1 MIVPIASKLSVAAL
15 CVALAA
21 CASTQG
27 ADSGL
32 YAMPEDPARAMPPAD
47 ADPSSAAELAEG
59 ALHLLNPARAGGPDF
74 EGAARL
80 CLLSAE
86 MARLPTE
93 RQLRRSCYRVAARS
107 ALRSGE
113 REIYLEAVDRWERSS
128 ARNERAAGEL
138 AIHLA
143 IRDRLEARN
152 TGSGRR
158 LPPDIRVMLPPI
170 EID

>member
-1 MIVPIASKLSVAAL
+1 MIVPIASKLGLAAL

-21 CASTQG
+21 CASTHS

-59 ALHLLNPARAGGPDF
+59 ALHLLNPERAGGPDF

-113 REIYLEAVDRWERSS
+113 REIYLLAVDRWERSA

-143 IRDRLEARN
+143 IRDRL
-152 TGSGRR
+152 GGRER
-158 LPPDIRVMLPPI
+158 KWSSSWQ
-170 EID
+170 